1 MNRSK
6 AYRADHEIVDLY
18 WARSEMA
25 IHETDRKYRR
35 LLFSVIT
42 NILADARDGEEC
54 ISDTYLGAW
63 NAMPPARPQVLPAFL
78 TRIARNRAVS
88 RYRSNGAAKR
98 IPTELT
104 ASLEELDEI
113 FGGEDNVEAQAELNR
128 MATVLNRYLASLS
141 AESRVIF
148 VSRYYCADP
157 VERIAAMLGI
167 SQATVFRRLTA
178 MRRDLKQQLEREGVL
193 L

>member
-63 NAMPPARPQVLPAFL
+63 NAMPPARPQVLPAYL

-88 RYRSNGAAKR
+88 HYRSNGAAKR
-98 IPTELT
+98 IPVELT
-104 ASLEELDEI
+104 ASLQELDEI
-113 FGGEDNVEAQAELNR
+113 FGDDDTVEIQAELHR
-128 MATVLNRYLASLS
+128 LTAALNRYLASLS
-141 AESRVIF
+141 EESRVIF

-157 VERIAAMLGI
+157 VERIATMLGI
-167 SQATVFRRLTA
+167 SQATVFRRLTT
-178 MRRDLKQQLEREGVL
+178 MRRELKQRLEEEGIAL
-193 L
+193 